1 MSQKKKKSNLEIN
14 WNISSVLF
22 RHNRR
27 KKPRFLAIFFSI
39 FWITCIVVMD
49 YDDRAG
55 GSCPESS
62 RTDRYSTH
70 RHGYPVYQW
79 VAMRTGYSV
88 NRSASG
94 CNWHLGQFKLRLNL
108 RSFFWTSDHIHL
120 DIGPPSAS
128 RQIEDSAGKTQ
139 VWGTLA
145 KYF

>member
-1 MSQKKKKSNLEIN
+1 
-14 WNISSVLF
+14 
-22 RHNRR
+22 
-27 KKPRFLAIFFSI
+27 
-39 FWITCIVVMD
+39 MD

-62 RTDRYSTH
+62 RTDRCSTH
-70 RHGYPVYQW
+70 RHGYPVYRR

-94 CNWHLGQFKLRLNL
+94 CNRHLGQFKLRLNL
-108 RSFFWTSDHIHL
+108 RSFFWTSDHIRS

-128 RQIEDSAGKTQ
+128 RQIEDSAGKTR

-145 KYF
+145 KYFLRSMDLVAQLHSAGKFRRWEDKDFDLLTRSQI